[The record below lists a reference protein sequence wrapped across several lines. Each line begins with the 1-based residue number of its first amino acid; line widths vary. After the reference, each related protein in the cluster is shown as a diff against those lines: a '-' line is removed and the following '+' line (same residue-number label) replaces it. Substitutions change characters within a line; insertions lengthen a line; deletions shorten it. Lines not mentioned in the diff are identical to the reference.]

1 MIYGNIGNKRFVILS
16 GAIHSFIVNRAVE
29 GPAVAVAVAF
39 AVAVVFLQPNIKI
52 VISTEA
58 DHVFCEPRSGEI
70 RFSISTAFPP
80 ITRCRASLQSAP
92 AIPSTYPQPGQF
104 SFHSR
109 KLWLK
114 ICV

>member
-70 RFSISTAFPP
+70 RFSTSTAFRPIPRLSCRPP
-80 ITRCRASLQSAP
+80 IHSNDPFNISSTR
-92 AIPSTYPQPGQF
+92 AIFFPFAQT
-104 SFHSR
+104 
-109 KLWLK
+109 LA
-114 ICV
+114 